1 MSFDYIN
8 AIEQKIDINV
18 NIINFYKIPDNNR
31 FSVKIPGYVL
41 VYLPYPGY
49 EPY

>member
-1 MSFDYIN
+1 MSFDNIN

-18 NIINFYKIPDNNR
+18 NIINFYKIADNNR
-31 FSVKIPGYVL
+31 FSVKIPAYVL